1 MRQHILD
8 NSDVCGIVEPIDS
21 QSQTQTYILIC
32 VIFCLS
38 SRSDLDF
45 RAMKSRGFR
54 GRGFRGFRGRG
65 FRGRGFREPIK
76 VASFQVSFNK

>member
-32 VIFCLS
+32 AIFCLS
-38 SRSDLDF
+38 SRSDIDF
-45 RAMKSRGFR
+45 RAMKSRGF
-54 GRGFRGFRGRG
+54 RGFRGFRGRG